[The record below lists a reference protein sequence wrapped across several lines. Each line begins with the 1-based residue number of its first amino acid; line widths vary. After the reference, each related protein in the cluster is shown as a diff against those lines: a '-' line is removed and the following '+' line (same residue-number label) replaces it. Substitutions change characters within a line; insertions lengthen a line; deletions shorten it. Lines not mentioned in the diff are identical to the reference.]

1 MRGTRGRRHGASA
14 ARTRNTWREASAADE
29 RRTAD
34 LDAGGVRVRH
44 LSVVDE
50 DTDEAPD
57 GFLEHLDARG
67 EPPTSEVE
75 RERC

>member
-1 MRGTRGRRHGASA
+1 
-14 ARTRNTWREASAADE
+14 
-29 RRTAD
+29 
-34 LDAGGVRVRH
+34 VRH
-44 LSVVDE
+44 LGVVDE
-50 DTDEAPD
+50 DTDVEAPD

>member
-1 MRGTRGRRHGASA
+1 
-14 ARTRNTWREASAADE
+14 
-29 RRTAD
+29 
-34 LDAGGVRVRH
+34 VRH